1 VRQAKLYELEQLAL
15 QAESSKIVPT
25 SKAIMENI
33 EHKRLVH
40 LFELLDGD
48 GDGVISANR
57 IDVEALEPQITKV
70 IAPVLAKLAD
80 MAEAQLEQ
88 EEFVSVIKK
97 YAKVKLSV
105 RIDLEFAGTKNFVRS
120 GGTHQKC
127 LLG

>member
-1 VRQAKLYELEQLAL
+1 
-15 QAESSKIVPT
+15 
-25 SKAIMENI
+25 MENI

-80 MAEAQLEQ
+80 MAEAELEQ
-88 EEFVSVIKK
+88 EEFVSVFKK
-97 YAKVKLSV
+97 YAKVHL
-105 RIDLEFAGTKNFVRS
+105 
-120 GGTHQKC
+120 
-127 LLG
+127 